1 MKSNHEKSYQPVTAP
16 KSTTLNLQ
24 TRAFAPTQLDSSQVN
39 RQSEETLGKS
49 KASSAEDL
57 LGKLISNLSNSS
69 SSANLIQRK
78 LQRHFPVQAKLNI
91 GEPND
96 KYEKEADDT
105 AAKVVQQINSSPQD
119 QSVQRNESMEKED
132 EELQMKSSVQSREN
146 IGGGEA
152 STDLESSIQSA
163 RGSGQPLDQ
172 KLQTKMGQ
180 VMGADFSGV
189 KVHTDLQ
196 SDQLNKSIQAKAFT
210 TGQDVFFQQGAYNPS
225 SRDGQDLIA
234 HELTHVV
241 QQNGGSVQRQMQQGI
256 STMSQKPFI
265 QKTEDHA
272 KQIASLYDPEE
283 TYDDWESISKAKKNF
298 LPYQWDIL
306 LAAVNL
312 DESGKPQ
319 LWDRL
324 GNKVDESP
332 LNKEEQA
339 VLDKKM
345 QELDR
350 LDEEIDLEDLEMGLK
365 GIHKNILLYLEGT
378 IRDRLGNGGVAQFYK
393 GAHIILKDNGAV
405 YEEVKRLGMPIAAFK
420 QNGDIKSKTEFV
432 GKTGTNY
439 GGLGS
444 DTAEQRSGKMF
455 TRRPENSETSHYQP
469 NIVDDKDKPL
479 PYKDQGWGYGWGLR
493 GTYYEKKNIGYDSNI
508 DTVKPQLGIDLPE
521 SVKGHIL
528 VGIVPP
534 HLGDESKN
542 DAVGHTFVQT
552 EGAGF
557 QNFNEASLAH
567 GQGFLAN
574 VGVTAK
580 KGTQTGLVGK
590 TLHSEKTTQ
599 EDLDKNSD
607 ARAEIREQDQH
618 PLQWDWDTL
627 YSEALEYALQHSEVY

>member
-1 MKSNHEKSYQPVTAP
+1 MRHKKEISSQKS
-16 KSTTLNLQ
+16 STTRTTSLNLQ
-24 TRAFAPTQLDSSQVN
+24 TRPFAIPEVQEKT
-39 RQSEETLGKS
+39 
-49 KASSAEDL
+49 EDNEQEQRFGEGIGFSGNL
-57 LGKLISNLSNSS
+57 LEKLIASPQSNSDI
-69 SSANLIQRK
+69 AIQRK
-78 LQRHFPVQAKLNI
+78 PKKHLASIIEAKCPIQAKLSI

-96 KYEKEADDT
+96 KYEKEADETAEAVVDT
-105 AAKVVQQINSSPQD
+105 INAPGKQPTAFSL
-119 QSVQRNESMEKED
+119 SMGAET
-132 EELQMKSSVQSREN
+132 
-146 IGGGEA
+146 I
-152 STDLESSIQSA
+152 DLESQELIARSTTDAKPQPIQ
-163 RGSGQPLDQ
+163 Q
-172 KLQTKMGQ
+172 
-180 VMGADFSGV
+180 
-189 KVHTDLQ
+189 
-196 SDQLNKSIQAKAFT
+196 KSI
-210 TGQDVFFQQGAYNPS
+210 N
-225 SRDGQDLIA
+225 
-234 HELTHVV
+234 
-241 QQNGGSVQRQMQQGI
+241 QNLLSDSVQRQIQSSI
-256 STMSQKPFI
+256 STIPQKPFI

-272 KQIASLYDPEE
+272 KQIASLYNPKGR
-283 TYDDWESISKAKKNF
+283 YDNWESIKMAKANF
-298 LPYQWDIL
+298 LPDQWEIIH
-306 LAAVNL
+306 AAVNL

-339 VLDKKM
+339 ALDKKM

-350 LDEEIDLEDLEMGLK
+350 LDEEIDEEDLEMGLK

-405 YEEVKRLGMPIAAFK
+405 YEEVKKLGMPIAALK
-420 QNGDIKSKTEFV
+420 DNGDIKSKTEFV

-439 GGLGS
+439 GGLGGNA
-444 DTAEQRSGKMF
+444 AEQRAGKMF

-479 PYKDQGWGYGWGLR
+479 PYKDQGWGYGFGLR
-493 GTYYEKKNIGYDSNI
+493 GTYYEKKNIGYDSDI

-534 HLGDESKN
+534 HLGDEGKN

-599 EDLDKNSD
+599 EDQEKNPD
-607 ARAEIREQDQH
+607 VRAEIREQDQH
-618 PLQWDWDTL
+618 PLAWDWNTL
-627 YSEALEYALQHSEVY
+627 HSKALAYSLQHNQDE

>member
-1 MKSNHEKSYQPVTAP
+1 MRHKKEISSQKS
-16 KSTTLNLQ
+16 STTKPTSLNLQ
-24 TRAFAPTQLDSSQVN
+24 TRPFAMPEVQEKTEDNKQEQGFG
-39 RQSEETLGKS
+39 EEISFSGN
-49 KASSAEDL
+49 L
-57 LGKLISNLSNSS
+57 LEKLISSPQSNSDI
-69 SSANLIQRK
+69 AIQRK
-78 LQRHFPVQAKLNI
+78 PKKHFASIIEAKVPIQAKLSI

-96 KYEKEADDT
+96 KYEKEADETAEAVVDT
-105 AAKVVQQINSSPQD
+105 ISAPSKQPTASSL
-119 QSVQRNESMEKED
+119 SMGAET
-132 EELQMKSSVQSREN
+132 
-146 IGGGEA
+146 I
-152 STDLESSIQSA
+152 DLESQELIARSTTDAEPQPIQ
-163 RGSGQPLDQ
+163 Q
-172 KLQTKMGQ
+172 
-180 VMGADFSGV
+180 
-189 KVHTDLQ
+189 
-196 SDQLNKSIQAKAFT
+196 KSI
-210 TGQDVFFQQGAYNPS
+210 N
-225 SRDGQDLIA
+225 
-234 HELTHVV
+234 
-241 QQNGGSVQRQMQQGI
+241 QNLLSGSVQRQIQSRI
-256 STMSQKPFI
+256 STIPQKPFI

-272 KQIASLYDPEE
+272 KQIASLYDPEGI
-283 TYDDWESISKAKKNF
+283 YKDWESISKAKENF
-298 LPYQWDIL
+298 LPYQWDII

-332 LNKEEQA
+332 LNEAEQA
-339 VLDKKM
+339 ALDKKM
-345 QELDR
+345 EELDR
-350 LDEEIDLEDLEMGLK
+350 LDEEIDLEDLEEGLK

-405 YEEVKRLGMPIAAFK
+405 YEEVKRLGMPIAALK
-420 QNGDIKSKTEFV
+420 ENGDIKSKTEFV

-439 GGLGS
+439 GGFGS

-469 NIVDDKDKPL
+469 NVVDNKDKPL
-479 PYKDQGWGYGWGLR
+479 PNKDQGWGYGWGLR
-493 GTYYEKKNIGYDSNI
+493 GTYYEKKNIGYDSNV

-599 EDLDKNSD
+599 ADLDKNSD

-618 PLQWDWDTL
+618 PLEWDWDTL